1 MFSQHRQYLVCTY
14 PAAQHKQT
22 FESVPLPLPSPF
34 HYARTSN
41 TPLREPWITD
51 THVTRVQADMES
63 HFCFNP
69 GQPHHLI
76 SMYKRTSE
84 YKRASK
90 YKWHERLKYFICHPR
105 KVTWQL
111 SCRDWSLMPSWPSS
125 PAKVSLRRIWSLGC
139 RAGIWEFVRRRRWKK
154 WARSPE
160 NLRAEIL
167 TKEKNTISGMNI
179 CSAQI
184 ADGVLLR
191 REKNLAHIWS

>member
-1 MFSQHRQYLVCTY
+1 MLSQNDHYLLCTY
-14 PAAQHKQT
+14 PQT
-22 FESVPLPLPSPF
+22 LEFEPLPLTSSF
-34 HYARTSN
+34 HYVRRPN
-41 TPLREPWITD
+41 TPLREPRITE
-51 THVTRVQADMES
+51 TSHMQADIEA

-90 YKWHERLKYFICHPR
+90 YKWHERLKAFICHPR

-139 RAGIWEFVRRRRWKK
+139 RAGIWKFVRRRRWKK

-179 CSAQI
+179 FSAQI

-191 REKNLAHIWS
+191 RGKNPAHIWS